1 MTIAMR
7 KRDKIKKTVQD
18 VVSKL
23 KPPAGEST
31 EDKAQPPTT
40 APFGKKLAEKVAD
53 IASSTASKTAGKRQ
67 PISKQQ
73 QQAVGSKLKS
83 TDSVQEKA
91 YQILKEF
98 KMIDCS
104 D

>member
-1 MTIAMR
+1 MR
-7 KRDKIKKTVQD
+7 KRDKIKKTVKE

-23 KPPAGEST
+23 KTPSAEAT
-31 EDKAQPPTT
+31 EDKAEQPTA
-40 APFGKKLAEKVAD
+40 APFGKLVEKVSDMA
-53 IASSTASKTAGKRQ
+53 ASKSTGKRQ

-73 QQAVGSKLKS
+73 QQAVGSKLKA

-98 KMIDCS
+98 KMIESS